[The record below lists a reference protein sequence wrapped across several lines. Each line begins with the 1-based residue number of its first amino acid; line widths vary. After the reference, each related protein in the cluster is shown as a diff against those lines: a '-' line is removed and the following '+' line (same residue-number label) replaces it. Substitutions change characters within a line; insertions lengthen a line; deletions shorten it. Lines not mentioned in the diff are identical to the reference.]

1 MAAGHKKMIPHFFGM
16 TYKLTDTF
24 IKKKLLLFILL
35 FFFMNLCINPAQE
48 QKRLQEEVI
57 VIAVEVPV
65 RVIHKGKVVK
75 NLTKEDFEIY
85 EKGIKQKI
93 TAFEVISRKISISK
107 KLSPEDRKIA
117 PKKRL
122 FILIFNIF
130 DYTDAVGEAIDYFFK
145 NVFTSGD
152 RLIILTEDKLFN
164 IEIEKGLPEMIFNLK
179 ETLKKYKL
187 ISNKNTLRAYRDLKH
202 EGDRVLNAFEGA
214 TGDVNRAIINFLETY
229 LRIWAD
235 YRRQYFTPDLD
246 LYRSIIKRVKQIEGE
261 KWAICFQQRKMF
273 PGLKNKG
280 RLGSIIDYYADES
293 ATTGLHIISSK
304 HWELQRSLNISYNFP
319 TKILKN
325 LFMEANITFHLILMK
340 SLRDILYRDFELR
353 EVAQDYEDCFKQISF
368 STGGYVTFSNKVTEA
383 LKEATEA
390 EDYYYLL
397 VYSPDEDPSEKKRK
411 IKVKVKKRGSK
422 VIHLK
427 HIFEKEAVPISII
440 DFKAG
445 HKTMKFSL
453 SNYQM
458 IKIKGKLTGIAEVK
472 ITLFDKDSE
481 KVFDERKTLNLLKK
495 EATIS
500 LNFNQLKSGNYFIII
515 QVIDKISNAIDVFSR
530 QIEL

>member
-1 MAAGHKKMIPHFFGM
+1 MGAGHKKRIPHFFGM
-16 TYKLTDTF
+16 TYKLTDTL
-24 IKKKLLLFILL
+24 IKKKLLLFMLL
-35 FFFMNLCINPAQE
+35 FFSMNLGINPAQGQE
-48 QKRLQEEVI
+48 RLQEEVI

-65 RVIHKGKVVK
+65 RVIHKGQVVK

-85 EKGIKQKI
+85 ERGIKQKI

-107 KLSPEDRKIA
+107 KLSQEERKVA

-122 FILIFNIF
+122 FLLIFNIF

-145 NVFTSGD
+145 NVFTTGD
-152 RLIILTEDKLFN
+152 QLIILTEDKLFN
-164 IEIEKGLPEMIFNLK
+164 IEIGKSLSETIFNVK

-187 ISNKNTLRAYRDLKH
+187 ISNKNTFRAYRDLRH
-202 EGDRVLNAFEGA
+202 EGDRVLRAYQDR
-214 TGDVNRAIINFLETY
+214 TGDINRAIIMFYETY
-229 LRIWAD
+229 LKIWAD
-235 YRRQYFTPDLD
+235 YRKQYFIPDLD

-261 KWAICFQQRKMF
+261 KWAICFQQKKMF
-273 PGLKNKG
+273 PGLKNEG
-280 RLGSIIDYYADES
+280 RLGSIINYYADES
-293 ATTGLHIISSK
+293 ATTGLRIISTK
-304 HWELQRSLNISYNFP
+304 QRELQRSLNISYNFP
-319 TKILKN
+319 TEILKN

-340 SLRDILYRDFELR
+340 SLRNILYRDFELR

-368 STGGYVTFSNKVTEA
+368 STGGHVTFTNKVTEA

-397 VYSPDEDPSEKKRK
+397 VYSPDEDQSEKKRD
-411 IKVKVKKRGSK
+411 IEVKVKKRGIK

-427 HIFEKEAVPISII
+427 HFFEKEAPPISIT

-445 HKTMKFSL
+445 NKTMKFSF
-453 SNYQM
+453 SNYKM
-458 IKIKGKLTGIAEVK
+458 IKLKGKMTGIADVK
-472 ITLFDKDSE
+472 ITLFDKNSE

-495 EATIS
+495 EAHIS
-500 LNFNQLKSGNYFIII
+500 LNFSQLKSGNYFILI
-515 QVIDKISNAIDVFSR
+515 QVIDKISNEIDVFSK

>member
-1 MAAGHKKMIPHFFGM
+1 MIPHFFGM
-16 TYKLTDTF
+16 TYKLTDTL

-35 FFFMNLCINPAQE
+35 FFFMNLGINPAQGQE
-48 QKRLQEEVI
+48 KLQEEVM

-65 RVIHKGKVVK
+65 RVIHKGQVVK

-107 KLSPEDRKIA
+107 KLSQEERKIA

-122 FILIFNIF
+122 FFLIFNIF
-130 DYTDAVGEAIDYFFK
+130 DYNDAVEEAIDYFFK
-145 NVFTSGD
+145 NVFTTGD
-152 RLIILTEDKLFN
+152 QLIILAEDKLLN
-164 IEIEKGLPEMIFNLK
+164 IEIGNSLSEMIFNLK
-179 ETLKKYKL
+179 ETLKECKL
-187 ISNKNTLRAYRDLKH
+187 ISNKNTFRAYRDLSH
-202 EGDRVLNAFEGA
+202 EADRVLSAFQDR
-214 TGDVNRAIINFLETY
+214 TGDVNRAIIVFYDTY

-235 YRRQYFTPDLD
+235 YRKQYLTPDLN
-246 LYRSIIKRVKQIEGE
+246 LYRSIIKRVKQIKGE
-261 KWAICFQQRKMF
+261 KWAICFQQREMF
-273 PGLKNKG
+273 PGLKNEG
-280 RLGSIIDYYADES
+280 RLGSIINYYTDRYNADRRVRVTEGMH
-293 ATTGLHIISSK
+293 TISTK
-304 HWELQRSLNISYNFP
+304 RQELQRSLNISYRFRAG
-319 TKILKN
+319 ILKN

-340 SLRDILYRDFELR
+340 SLRDILSHDFELN

-368 STGGYVTFSNKVTEA
+368 STGGHVTFSNKVTEA

-397 VYSPDEDPSEKKRK
+397 VYSPNEDQSEKKRD
-411 IKVKVKKRGSK
+411 IEVKVKKRGIK

-427 HIFEKEAVPISII
+427 RFFEKEAPPISIT

-445 HKTMKFSL
+445 NKTMKFSL
-453 SNYQM
+453 SNYKM
-458 IKIKGKLTGIAEVK
+458 IKTKGKLTGIADVK

-495 EATIS
+495 EAHLS
-500 LNFNQLKSGNYFIII
+500 LNFNQLKSGNYFILI
-515 QVIDKISNAIDVFSR
+515 QVIDKISNEIDVFSK